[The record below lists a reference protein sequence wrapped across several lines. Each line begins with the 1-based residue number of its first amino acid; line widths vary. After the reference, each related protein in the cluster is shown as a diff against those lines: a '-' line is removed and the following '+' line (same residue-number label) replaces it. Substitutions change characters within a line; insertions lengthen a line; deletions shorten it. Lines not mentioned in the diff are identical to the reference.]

1 MNFKNTKVSVIVCDL
16 DGTLLNNRK
25 GLSQE
30 NIDTLIKAQEK
41 GYTLVLA
48 TGRSFSMT
56 KTFASQLKMDQ
67 YNGYIVSFN
76 GQQVNELGT
85 GTVHKEKLIEPDV
98 VKKVYTYAKKNKL
111 QFIIEGYDEF
121 LVYRPKALFFVS
133 LYFSYKRFMTR
144 KQLKKQE
151 NHPLIS
157 SFLQT
162 HFLNF
167 IKIKNAKQLNQSFP
181 KMGISHIPAIVTKHV
196 KKLELKF
203 REDVQIMRV
212 APYWIDIVPIGIN
225 KAVGLQWISERLNVP
240 QSEFLAF
247 GDSENDVD
255 MFNYAG
261 VSIAMKNAMEVT
273 KSSATFVSTFSNDDH
288 GVSQELLKRM

>member
-16 DGTLLNNRK
+16 DGTLLNNK
-25 GLSQE
+25 KALSQE

-48 TGRSFSMT
+48 TGRSLSLT

-76 GQQVNELGT
+76 GQQVDELST
-85 GTVHKEKLIEPDV
+85 NTVHKEKLIESET
-98 VKKVYTYAKKNKL
+98 VKKVYTYAKRNKL

-121 LVYRPKALFFVS
+121 LIYRPKILFFVS
-133 LYFSYKRFMTR
+133 LYFTYKRFRQR
-144 KQLKKQE
+144 KQLKAQE

-157 SFLQT
+157 SFLAT

-181 KMGISHIPAIVTKHV
+181 KMGISHIPAIITKQV
-196 KKLELKF
+196 KKLESKF
-203 REDVQIMRV
+203 KEDVQIMRV
-212 APYWIDIVPIGIN
+212 APYWIDIVPLGIN

-240 QSEFLAF
+240 QSEFIAF
-247 GDSENDVD
+247 GDSENDID
-255 MFNYAG
+255 MFKYAG
-261 VSIAMKNAMEVT
+261 ISIAMKNAMEVT
-273 KSSATFVSTFSNDDH
+273 KSNATYISEFTNNEN
-288 GVSQELLKRM
+288 GVSKEVLKII